1 MNGDRDVD
9 ALVASIEAR
18 RRALDAEPDSADLH
32 AALARDLLE
41 LSAHPDWDLADEG
54 GAVGNNG
61 QVELVAALHLS
72 RACGLRPDDP
82 VLRTDLADVLHE
94 LHAYDLQ
101 AAELSRALRSAP
113 DDPGLLVELSHAL
126 GHHPRTRDRALEAL
140 RRALEL
146 APDDRTVLHYM
157 AANGPRFGAQ
167 EEAVTAARRLMDV
180 AEDDEDR
187 GEAFGMLGAALAAS
201 GRVDAALEALE
212 EAHSLLP
219 GAGYQSQRAELL
231 ADAGRLEEAV
241 EAYLSEAAA
250 DPEDGYARRDA
261 AELLVRLGRLDEAG
275 ELFEQAEESSP
286 GSVSAEWAT
295 ALIEAGRRGEAITAL
310 RRAVS
315 QYPTVVETRRLLA
328 DALEA
333 EGRHAEAAYE
343 SAQADAMESFHSGEW

>member
-1 MNGDRDVD
+1 MSGDRDVET
-9 ALVASIEAR
+9 LVAAIEAR
-18 RRALDAEPDSADLH
+18 RRALDADPDSADLH

-41 LSAHPDWDLADEG
+41 LSIHPDFDVDDEAG
-54 GAVGNNG
+54 VIGDNG

-82 VLRTDLADVLHE
+82 VLRTDLSDVLHE
-94 LHAYDLQ
+94 LHAYDTQ
-101 AAELSRALRSAP
+101 AAELSRALRTAP

-126 GHHPRTRDRALEAL
+126 GHHPRTRDRALAAL

-146 APDDRTVLHYM
+146 APDDRAVLHHM

-167 EEAVTAARRLMDV
+167 DEAVTAARRLMRV

-201 GRVDAALEALE
+201 GRVDEALDALE
-212 EAHSLLP
+212 EAHALLP

-241 EAYLSEAAA
+241 DAYLAEAAA

-261 AELLVRLGRLDEAG
+261 AEILVRLGRLDEAG
-275 ELFEQAEESSP
+275 ELFEQAEEQSP
-286 GSVSAEWAT
+286 GSVTAEWAT
-295 ALIEAGRRGEAITAL
+295 ALIEAGRRQEAITAL

-315 QYPTVVETRRLLA
+315 QAPTAVETRRLLA
-328 DALEA
+328 EVLEA

-343 SAQADAMESFHSGEW
+343 SAQADALETFPPGDW